1 MFDDAIFN
9 TIFRFEYV
17 DFNTGTFEVTGQ
29 NIGDEITALVFGFS
43 FRPVGNTVIKANYRR
58 HWTVDAIGN
67 ATINTA
73 GFQFG
78 FASYF

>member
-1 MFDDAIFN
+1 
-9 TIFRFEYV
+9 
-17 DFNTGTFEVTGQ
+17 
-29 NIGDEITALVFGFS
+29 VFGLN
-43 FRPVGNTVIKANYRR
+43 FRPVPNTVIKANYRR

-67 ATINTA
+67 PTIHTA